1 MLLVFKNTRKSK
13 YVVEQVWVLGLGTVA
28 TVNSVGGASVVG
40 SVWAG

>member
-1 MLLVFKNTRKSK
+1 MLLVFKNSRKSK
-13 YVVEQVWVLGLGTVA
+13 RMEEVWVLDLGTVA